1 MGGSPR
7 PPWLHW
13 RAETTATPTTHR
25 RNTAWYMDTFL
36 GASLKPF
43 KSVEEALRA
52 AGYAVDPADQAR
64 GFA

>member
-1 MGGSPR
+1 
-7 PPWLHW
+7 
-13 RAETTATPTTHR
+13 
-25 RNTAWYMDTFL
+25 MDTFL